1 MMMNEVMKEQE
12 TELLTSWQCHLR
24 RIIHLEYVE
33 NLDLVITASLDCNV
47 RVWTVSGSYIGTFGQ
62 VRWRVEDPSTFPM
75 ELPADLKRLGVV
87 QTKELDKEEPCS
99 NSCKPHGFC
108 NSWGSCN
115 SCTSSG
121 SCSRQ
126 LESKILGQAYKPKVT
141 HLRLPSHLD
150 LPSSSS
156 CHEVTRNSKFL
167 PCSPLL
173 PVPVVSMPDTLKKQ
187 QKSQEHS
194 DALSKQKHRK
204 KPCPPK
210 QQPKDNG
217 HA

>member
-126 LESKILGQAYKPKVT
+126 L
-141 HLRLPSHLD
+141 
-150 LPSSSS
+150 
-156 CHEVTRNSKFL
+156 TRNSKFL